1 VTFAVIPLSPWF
13 TPAPAAG
20 PAGTRVTFDG
30 GGFAP
35 DETVQIAIRTAV
47 GTGLAA
53 TLTTDD
59 SGAIH
64 HAGPLMIPRALSGTV
79 TLEATGTQ
87 SGAHATSTFT
97 IVGSSPARR

>member
-1 VTFAVIPLSPWF
+1 M
-13 TPAPAAG
+13 
-20 PAGTRVTFDG
+20 TFDG